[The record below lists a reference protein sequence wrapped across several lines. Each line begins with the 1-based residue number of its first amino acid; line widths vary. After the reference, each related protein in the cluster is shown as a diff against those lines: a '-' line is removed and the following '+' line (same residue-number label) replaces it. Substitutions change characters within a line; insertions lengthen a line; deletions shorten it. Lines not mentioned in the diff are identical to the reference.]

1 MSLSMA
7 ADRLWMPI
15 ALTLSSMPL
24 TSTDFWAPRP
34 VIRRICSCT
43 LPTETWPTAATA
55 TTSTSTSM
63 HPNPS
68 PSRVEMDRDF
78 NDVVACMAFLV

>member
-1 MSLSMA
+1 ML
-7 ADRLWMPI
+7 
-15 ALTLSSMPL
+15 L

-55 TTSTSTSM
+55 TTSTNM

>member
-34 VIRRICSCT
+34 VISRICSCT
-43 LPTETWPTAATA
+43 FPTENWPTAATA
-55 TTSTSTSM
+55 TTSTSM

-68 PSRVEMDRDF
+68 PSRVDIDSDF
-78 NDVVACMAFLV
+78 NDVAACMVFLV